1 MEMTLY
7 FLSASTIPVLQLVL
21 YYIHVLFK
29 QLSACAPLPYLSKS
43 AVIQTAKTMKGTK
56 LNWMTKRPREAILGA
71 TEVE

>member
-1 MEMTLY
+1 MTLY

-43 AVIQTAKTMKGTK
+43 AVIQAE
-56 LNWMTKRPREAILGA
+56 RQQRQ
-71 TEVE
+71 